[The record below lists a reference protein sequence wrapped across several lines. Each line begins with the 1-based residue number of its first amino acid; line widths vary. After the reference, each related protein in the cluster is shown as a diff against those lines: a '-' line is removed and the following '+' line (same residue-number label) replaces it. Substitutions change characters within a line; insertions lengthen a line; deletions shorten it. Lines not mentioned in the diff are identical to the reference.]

1 MSTAMLP
8 LVDVVCS
15 SWLLADKSINAA
27 LTTITDVLDF
37 YSRDLAT
44 NSGHDLIIEE
54 TGRRLNHDRQDFQKA
69 VIQTSDREDR
79 LRHRPCENS

>member
-15 SWLLADKSINAA
+15 SWLLADKSIKTAF
-27 LTTITDVLDF
+27 TTITDVFVF
-37 YSRDLAT
+37 YGRDLAA

-69 VIQTSDREDR
+69 VIQTSDRDDR
-79 LRHRPCENS
+79 LRH